1 MRELIKQL
9 SEVYG
14 PSGREEQVSS
24 LIEIKARKIA
34 DEVFKDS
41 LGNLIVIKK
50 GKSEGKRIMV
60 AAHMDEI
67 GLIITHI
74 DDNGFLR
81 FSGVGIK
88 LPYVLLG
95 KRFMFPQGICA
106 TVAVEKP
113 EDLKKL
119 QYTKMYLDIGAKNR
133 EEAEQKIRIGDI
145 GVFEGALVET
155 GGRLSGKALDDR
167 VGCAVLLEVLSELQ
181 TDNEICF
188 VFTVQEELGLR
199 GARTAA
205 FRLNPDYALAV
216 DVTSVGDTPEANTMS
231 VSLGKG
237 PTVKIKDASIICHP
251 KVKEKMITVAEKNN
265 IPYQLEVLVRGG
277 TDAGSIYLTREG
289 IPAGVMSIPCR
300 YIHTAAEMVDIN
312 DISNS
317 VKFLRELLE
326 EKWE

>member
-1 MRELIKQL
+1 MRELIKRL
-9 SEVYG
+9 SEAYG
-14 PSGREEQVSS
+14 PSGREEQISS
-24 LIEIKARKIA
+24 LIETEARKTA

-88 LPYVLLG
+88 LPYALLG
-95 KRFMFPQGICA
+95 KRFTFPGGICA

-119 QYTKMYLDIGAKNR
+119 QYKKMYLDIGAKNK
-133 EEAEQKIRIGDI
+133 EEAEQMVRIGDM
-145 GVFEGALVET
+145 GVFEGTLIET
-155 GGRLSGKALDDR
+155 RDRLSGKALDDR
-167 VGCAVLLEVLSELQ
+167 VGCAVLLEVLAELQ

-216 DVTSVGDTPEANTMS
+216 DVTSVGDTPEANTMA

-300 YIHTAAEMVDIN
+300 YIHTAAEMVDLN
-312 DISNS
+312 DIANS
-317 VKFLRELLE
+317 VKFLRALLE